1 MKNKVLFLLI
11 TLISL
16 QNLFAQQSDSQEWEY
31 ALKVKT
37 VEGFEKYLD
46 NPKNKLHEEE
56 ANKYLEFME
65 IESFDNREDDKEIL
79 TQFYSNIP
87 YYVNLKK
94 ISLFG
99 ENGDEEEK
107 VEEALID
114 LPSNFGELTKL
125 EEIEIYFG
133 VNKLPNSVKKLKN
146 LKSLKLYY
154 CNYKEVPIV
163 ISNLKKLEILSFS
176 GNDLKVIPNWIDQ
189 LTELK
194 KLDFSMNK
202 LKSVPSTLKNLK
214 KLEVFESLAI
224 YLQDFPIVLTE
235 CTSLK
240 KLKLSHIAYKSPFSQ
255 NIPIEIGNLV
265 NLEEL
270 ELTGSLIKNIPSS
283 IENLQKLKILKLDFS
298 DDNSLPKS
306 FSNLSSLEELKM
318 SSYVQKNKSSMK
330 VLKKLQKRNENLK
343 IEF

>member
-11 TLISL
+11 TLISV

>member
-11 TLISL
+11 TLISV

-114 LPSNFGELTKL
+114 LPSNIGDLTKL
-125 EEIEIYFG
+125 EEIVIYFG
-133 VNKLPNSVKKLKN
+133 VNKLPSSVRKLKN
-146 LKSLKLYY
+146 LKTLKLYS
-154 CNYKEVPIV
+154 CNYKEVPTV
-163 ISNLKKLEILSFS
+163 ISNLKKLKILSFS

-235 CTSLK
+235 CTS
-240 KLKLSHIAYKSPFSQ
+240 
-255 NIPIEIGNLV
+255 
-265 NLEEL
+265 
-270 ELTGSLIKNIPSS
+270 
-283 IENLQKLKILKLDFS
+283 
-298 DDNSLPKS
+298 
-306 FSNLSSLEELKM
+306 
-318 SSYVQKNKSSMK
+318 
-330 VLKKLQKRNENLK
+330 
-343 IEF
+343 

>member
-16 QNLFAQQSDSQEWEY
+16 QNLFAQHSDSQEWEY
-31 ALKVKT
+31 AMKVKT

-56 ANKYLEFME
+56 ANKYLEYME
-65 IESFDNREDDKEIL
+65 IESFDYREDDKEIL

-87 YYVNLKK
+87 YYLNLKK

-114 LPSNFGELTKL
+114 LPSNIGDLTKL
-125 EEIEIYFG
+125 EEIVIYFG
-133 VNKLPNSVKKLKN
+133 VNKLPSSVRKLKN
-146 LKSLKLYY
+146 LKTLKLYS
-154 CNYKEVPIV
+154 CNYKEVPTV
-163 ISNLKKLEILSFS
+163 ISNLKKLKILSFS

>member
-11 TLISL
+11 TLISV

-176 GNDLKVIPNWIDQ
+176 GNDLIVIPNWIDQ

-194 KLDFSMNK
+194 ELDFSHNK
-202 LKSVPSTLKNLK
+202 IKSVPTTLRNLK
-214 KLEVFESLAI
+214 KLKTLKIGCYTMKEFPVVVTKCISL
-224 YLQDFPIVLTE
+224 T
-235 CTSLK
+235 T
-240 KLKLSHIAYKSPFSQ
+240 LKLTDITHRTPFCQ
-255 NIPIEIGNLV
+255 NIPSEIGNLI
-265 NLEEL
+265 NLKEL
-270 ELTGSLIKNIPSS
+270 ELSGSLIKNIPSS
-283 IENLQKLKILKLDFS
+283 IENLKKLKILKLSFS

-306 FSNLSSLEELKM
+306 FSNLSSLEELKI
-318 SSYVQKNKSSMK
+318 SNYVQKNNSSMK
-330 VLKKLQKRNENLK
+330 ILKKLQKRNENLK